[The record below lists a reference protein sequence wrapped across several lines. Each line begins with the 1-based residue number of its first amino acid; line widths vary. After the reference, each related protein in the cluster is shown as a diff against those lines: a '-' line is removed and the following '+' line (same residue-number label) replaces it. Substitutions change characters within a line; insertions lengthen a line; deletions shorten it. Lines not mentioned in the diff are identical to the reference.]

1 MMKRMNNG
9 KCNGKI
15 KAILVDVIPLDA
27 SAEEERLRMNEL
39 ENLVETFGGVVVI
52 KKIQK
57 RGVPEYS
64 TYIGKG
70 KVNELAEEGME
81 KGAELVVVNNLLK
94 PRQIYNLN
102 EKFKDAKMKAWDR
115 VDLILK
121 IFDKHAQSTEAKLQI
136 QLASIKHMGPRIYNM
151 GIELSRQA
159 GAVGLRAGQGE
170 SNTEMMKRYLAKQE
184 QSIRKKLK
192 HYEVVH
198 EGHRNRRRRRN
209 LKTMAIVGYTNA
221 GKSSLLNALTKKGAY
236 VADQLFAT
244 LDTRVGN
251 LYLPEL
257 RKEVLVSDTIG
268 FIQDLPPELIEA
280 FKSTLLE
287 AIESDFLLHVIDI
300 TDEQIEMKIE
310 VVEEILR
317 QLGVGDKPKIYVFN
331 KMDLVREEPEL
342 EEDEFDPEKR
352 KEYPG
357 ILEAGKETSR
367 ILGWEKDDRGR
378 LIANTSVLK
387 KKYSEFTPVFVSA
400 NEKIGLP
407 ELIALIEKNLG
418 K

>member
-170 SNTEMMKRYLAKQE
+170 SNTEMMKRHLAKQE

>member
-1 MMKRMNNG
+1 MKRMNNG

-170 SNTEMMKRYLAKQE
+170 SNTEMMKRHLAKQE